1 MNKIK
6 RRKLMKTN
14 ILCGILLFTT
24 GIMLEYGA
32 VLPNSNALS
41 VDIFNADSLNLNL
54 VEIDTSYDKK
64 EKKVEKKE
72 EVVTPVPMANVVD
85 TSWGWPTSL
94 NYGITSYFSYAHLG
108 LDIIVYDGDYNVYS
122 ASSGVVVEDAYKWD
136 GGNYFIILQDN
147 GYYALY
153 CHLNDKTVS
162 YGDRVQKGQ
171 VIGHIGATGYVT
183 GPHLHYSIWDGYPY
197 YGGYSINP
205 FDFY

>member
-1 MNKIK
+1 MNKNK

-14 ILCGILLFTT
+14 FLCGILLLVT
-24 GIMLEYGA
+24 GIMLEA
-32 VLPNSNALS
+32 NVVLPDALS
-41 VDIFNADSLNLNL
+41 IDILNTDSLNLNL
-54 VEIDTSYDKK
+54 KEVDTSYDKE
-64 EKKVEKKE
+64 EKIVETKKE
-72 EVVTPVPMANVVD
+72 ETVTPVPMANVID
-85 TSWGWPTSL
+85 TSWMWPTSL
-94 NYGITSYFSYAHLG
+94 NYGITTYFSYAHLG
-108 LDIIVYDGDYNVYS
+108 LDIVVYDGNYDVYS

-136 GGNYFIILQDN
+136 GGNYFIIQQDN

-162 YGDRVQKGQ
+162 YGQRVEKGQ

-183 GPHLHYSIWDGYPY
+183 GPHLHYSIWQGYPY